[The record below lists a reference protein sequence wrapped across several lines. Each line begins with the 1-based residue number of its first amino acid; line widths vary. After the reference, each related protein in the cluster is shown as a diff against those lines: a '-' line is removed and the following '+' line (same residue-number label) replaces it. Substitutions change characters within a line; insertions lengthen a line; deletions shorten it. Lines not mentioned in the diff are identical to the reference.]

1 MYTCRS
7 RRASLCSQRTRRVNG
22 GKMSALAPTH
32 YAASLSDIR
41 AAADRLRGVAHETP
55 TLSSRHINERLS
67 EAWGWPVELF
77 FKAECLQ
84 RVGAF
89 KFRGAWSAVSTL
101 SEEEL
106 ARGVCTH
113 SSGNHAQALA
123 LAARERRA
131 PAYIVMPTTAP
142 AVKRAAVE
150 GYGATVIE
158 CAPTLTAREEAA
170 AAVVSRTG
178 ARFIHPYND
187 PLIIAGQGTA
197 ALELIEQAGPL
208 ELMIAPIG
216 GGGLMSG
223 TCLTTRALCP
233 TALLWGA
240 EPTGADDAARSL
252 AAGHLIPQESPKTIC
267 DGLLTSLGD
276 LTWPV
281 LRDHLARIV
290 TVTDAEV
297 IEAMRLLWT
306 RLKVVV
312 EPSGAAPLAA
322 LFAARPP
329 REVRR
334 VGVILSGGNIDLDR
348 LPWGAPH

>member
-1 MYTCRS
+1 MT
-7 RRASLCSQRTRRVNG
+7 AQPHT
-22 GKMSALAPTH
+22 AQAAPTH
-32 YAASLSDIR
+32 SPAAPYAASLGDIR
-41 AAADRLRGVAHETP
+41 AAAERLRGVAHETP
-55 TLSSRHINERLS
+55 ALRSRQLDAIVS
-67 EAWGWPVELF
+67 AAWGWPVEVH

-101 SEEEL
+101 SAEEI

-123 LAARERRA
+123 LAARERGA
-131 PAYIVMPTTAP
+131 PAYIVMPTSAP

-150 GYGATVIE
+150 GYGAEVIE
-158 CAPTLTAREEAA
+158 CAPTLAAREEAA
-170 AAVVSRTG
+170 AAVVARTG

-197 ALELIEQAGPL
+197 ALELIAQAGAL
-208 ELMIAPIG
+208 DLVVAPVG

-223 TCLTTRALCP
+223 TCLATRALCP
-233 TALLWGA
+233 EALLWGA
-240 EPTGADDAARSL
+240 EPLGADDAARSL
-252 AAGHLIPQESPKTIC
+252 AAGRLIPQEGPKTIC

-281 LRDHLARIV
+281 LRDHLERVV
-290 TVTDAEV
+290 TVTDSQV

-322 LFAARPP
+322 LLAARPP
-329 REVRR
+329 REARR
-334 VGVILSGGNIDLDR
+334 VGVVLSGGNVDLDR
-348 LPWGAPH
+348 LPWLARA

>member
-1 MYTCRS
+1 
-7 RRASLCSQRTRRVNG
+7 
-22 GKMSALAPTH
+22 
-32 YAASLSDIR
+32 
-41 AAADRLRGVAHETP
+41 VAHETP
-55 TLSSRHINERLS
+55 TLTSRLIDERVS
-67 EAWGWPVELF
+67 AAWGWDVEVH

-89 KFRGAWSAVSTL
+89 KFRGAWSAVSAL
-101 SEEEL
+101 SAEEL
-106 ARGVCTH
+106 SRGVCTH

-123 LAARERRA
+123 LAARERGA
-131 PAYIVMPTTAP
+131 PAYIVMPTSAP

-158 CAPTLTAREEAA
+158 CAPTLAAREEAA
-170 AAVVSRTG
+170 AAVVGRTG

-197 ALELIEQAGPL
+197 ALELLAQAGPL
-208 ELMIAPIG
+208 DLVVAPVG

-223 TCLTTRALCP
+223 TCLAARALCP
-233 TALLWGA
+233 GALLWAA
-240 EPTGADDAARSL
+240 EPAGADDAARSL
-252 AAGHLIPQESPKTIC
+252 AAGRLIPQEAPHTIC

-281 LRDHLARIV
+281 LRDHLERVV

-297 IEAMRLLWT
+297 VDAMRLLWT

-322 LFAARPP
+322 LLAARPP
-329 REVRR
+329 RPARR
-334 VGVILSGGNIDLDR
+334 VGVILSGGNVDLDR
-348 LPWGAPH
+348 LPWSAPR

>member
-1 MYTCRS
+1 MTTLPQSPQSPQGPQGPQSSKGAPRGDQRS
-7 RRASLCSQRTRRVNG
+7 A
-22 GKMSALAPTH
+22 
-32 YAASLSDIR
+32 YAASLSDVC
-41 AAADRLRGVAHETP
+41 AAAERLRGVAHETP
-55 TLSSRHINERLS
+55 ALTSRQLNDLLSA
-67 EAWGWPVELF
+67 AWGWPVEVS

-89 KFRGAWSAVSTL
+89 KFRGAWNAISTL
-101 SEEEL
+101 SEEAL

-123 LAARERRA
+123 LAARERGA
-131 PAYIVMPTTAP
+131 PAYIVMPTSAP

-170 AAVVSRTG
+170 AAVVARTG

-197 ALELIEQAGPL
+197 ALELIGQVGPL
-208 ELMIAPIG
+208 DLVVAPVG

-223 TCLTTRALCP
+223 TCVTTRARCP
-233 TALLWGA
+233 EALLWGA
-240 EPTGADDAARSL
+240 EPEGADDAARSL
-252 AAGHLIPQESPKTIC
+252 AAGRLIPQEGPKTIC

-276 LTWPV
+276 LTWPI
-281 LRDHLARIV
+281 LRDHLERVV
-290 TVTDAEV
+290 TVTDAQV
-297 IEAMRLLWT
+297 VEAMRLLWT

-322 LFAARPP
+322 LLAARPP

-334 VGVILSGGNIDLDR
+334 VGVILSGGNVDLDR
-348 LPWGAPH
+348 LPWMMYS